1 LASASLSHSP
11 ASLVYAAFGIATVA
25 CYLFLAALLSSP
37 GPINS
42 FVIKAVSMLVAVISL
57 CDEKRGHGRIAKY
70 DELNK
75 LFWYPE
81 VTALLTLC
89 SQIRLNSSIFH
100 QQSIS
105 CVSTASTG
113 IAHSSRWPSE
123 HLLVKLNCTES
134 RLTIWF
140 SGITVI
146 TGVIQWSGIS
156 RCPSH
161 DMTLSEAKAPE
172 LGPVFASKAWRPG
185 RRYEIGDMIFCS
197 GFI

>member
-1 LASASLSHSP
+1 LASASLSHSS
-11 ASLVYAAFGIATVA
+11 ACLVDAAFGIATVA

-42 FVIKAVSMLVAVISL
+42 FVIKAVSMLVPVISL

-100 QQSIS
+100 QQSTS

-123 HLLVKLNCTES
+123 HLLVRLNCTES
-134 RLTIWF
+134 HTFHYL
-140 SGITVI
+140 V
-146 TGVIQWSGIS
+146 
-156 RCPSH
+156 
-161 DMTLSEAKAPE
+161 
-172 LGPVFASKAWRPG
+172 LGHHGDHGGHPVV
-185 RRYEIGDMIFCS
+185 RYFPMSIP
-197 GFI
+197 